1 MKRPRILTALATG
14 CAMTLTGCH
23 TSWIDRFDVRPMKY
37 GSLSDHQ
44 DYAWSGPRRGYR
56 PCYHYGA
63 PDGCRDRMSVQ
74 FAAVAGA
81 NQELAEQIAGKVS
94 SDFEFGFQQ
103 AFIDIANGGSGALP
117 TVPPPRY
124 WTAPYRTS
132 WGHDKARDWF
142 AGYQAGANSAKCGA
156 LEEAQAAPTTT
167 VPRYDLPATTQTN
180 GGNFS
185 AAPIAESTSVPT
197 RPLTWNP
204 FIANRYESVP
214 SPPTSQGMNLQEA
227 ALSTPTAGTPATN
240 APMNSLPVSPQTDAV
255 LISQPPRMTAL
266 PTDVPS
272 TNFNSPALSSSVD
285 ATAATSSIT
294 SPPSSP
300 PLLEGHSISSSAP
313 PPPSVPP
320 PPEGIA
326 LDALPQTAIPQTAI
340 PQNTT
345 PQSTDLPSPIP
356 LTTVPLFD
364 TPQSIALPSTTPENS
379 TSRSTV
385 SQSTISQSTTPQS
398 PVPQNEVLQ
407 NSVSPQKVPPLSSRW
422 RRLWKTGPSASRSEG
437 ASR

>member
-1 MKRPRILTALATG
+1 MKRPRMLTALATG

-23 TSWIDRFDVRPMKY
+23 TSWIDRFDFRPMKY

-63 PDGCRDRMSVQ
+63 PDGCRDRTSVQ

-81 NQELAEQIAGKVS
+81 NQELAEQFAGKVS

-124 WTAPYRTS
+124 WSAPYRTS

-156 LEEAQAAPTTT
+156 LQEAQAAPTTT
-167 VPRYDLPATTQTN
+167 VPRYDLQAAAQPN

-185 AAPIAESTSVPT
+185 AAPISERTSVPMP
-197 RPLTWNP
+197 PLSWNP
-204 FIANRYESVP
+204 FIANRYGSVP
-214 SPPTSQGMNLQEA
+214 SPPTSVGMNLQEA
-227 ALSTPTAGTPATN
+227 ASPTLSTGTSATG
-240 APMNSLPVSPQTDAV
+240 ARIDSSPVSPQSDAV
-255 LISQPPRMTAL
+255 PISQPPRMTAL
-266 PTDVPS
+266 PTVVPS
-272 TNFNSPALSSSVD
+272 SINSGSPALPSRDD
-285 ATAATSSIT
+285 ATATTSSIT
-294 SPPSSP
+294 SPRSLT
-300 PLLEGHSISSSAP
+300 PLFEGHSISPSAS

-320 PPEGIA
+320 PPEGI
-326 LDALPQTAIPQTAI
+326 PQNQIPQDAIPQT
-340 PQNTT
+340 TT
-345 PQSTDLPSPIP
+345 PQSIDMPS
-356 LTTVPLFD
+356 TTSQGTVALFD
-364 TPQSIALPSTTPENS
+364 IPQSIALPSTIPEN
-379 TSRSTV
+379 TTPQSTV
-385 SQSTISQSTTPQS
+385 SQSTIPENTTPQS
-398 PVPQNEVLQ
+398 PVPQNAVLQ
-407 NSVSPQKVPPLSSRW
+407 NSVSPQKAPPLSSRW
-422 RRLWKTGPSASRSEG
+422 RRLWKTDPSASRSEG